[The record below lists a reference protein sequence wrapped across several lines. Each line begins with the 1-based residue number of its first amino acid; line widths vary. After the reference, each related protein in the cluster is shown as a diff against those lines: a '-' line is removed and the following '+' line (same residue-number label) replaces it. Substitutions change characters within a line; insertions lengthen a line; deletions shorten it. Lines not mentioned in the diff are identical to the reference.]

1 MKHLIALV
9 ALAFAGSAL
18 AQAATCTT
26 EATARK
32 LTGTAKTEFLK
43 KCEGD
48 AKAKLVMAPKER
60 KVSVAPT
67 SSYGNCEHSAS
78 DL

>member
-18 AQAATCTT
+18 AQAAACTT

-32 LTGTAKTEFLK
+32 LTGAAKTEFLK

-48 AKAKLVMAPKER
+48 ARAKLVLAPKER

-78 DL
+78 DM